1 MARFAL
7 AWAALLTV
15 LLSGTLGCA
24 SVSRAERGDRP
35 DRTRSRAEIRASRLS
50 AEDERRIEAQAR
62 YAAGILA
69 EFDDRLEEAL
79 DHFQAAV
86 ASDPLN
92 EELTFDVV
100 RKLIERRRF
109 EDARLTLDRFVRRSP
124 QSGMAWGWLGIV
136 HSLQGNPKAAIAANR
151 EAIARMPRSINAYQ
165 NLVLVYLQ
173 AGQAADAL
181 AVLEEA
187 GRQPDT
193 DSGFL
198 LVLANTLGV
207 LDAMRHPEVG
217 NLQPRIVSLLD
228 RAAEVGPRNAVERLR
243 LADLYHRFGETAK
256 SLPLFQSLLESD
268 PDLPGLRE
276 RLTGIYLESDN
287 PDKAIEQLEI
297 LSRTDPTNPLPHY
310 CLAVLALEGRRFD
323 EAIDAFN
330 RVLILRPEEP
340 EIYFD
345 LAIAQL
351 RHRRPADALA
361 VLERARARFR
371 PSFRLEYLSA
381 TACIELERYDQAI
394 RHLTAAEVI
403 AGATAPEHLSPG
415 FFFQSGVAYERAK
428 RFEDAAA
435 QFERAIELDP
445 NFAEALNYLG
455 YMWAEQGLHLERAQ
469 ELIERAVRLDPDN
482 DAYLDSLAWVLHQQG
497 RSEEALPH
505 QLRAVALSEEPDP
518 TLYDH
523 LGDIYQRL
531 GRLDEARAAWQRA
544 LDLKPD
550 PDIERKLAPARP

>member
-1 MARFAL
+1 MARL
-7 AWAALLTV
+7 GVAWAALLTV
-15 LLSGTLGCA
+15 LLAGTIGCG
-24 SVSRAERGDRP
+24 STSFERGDR
-35 DRTRSRAEIRASRLS
+35 TLRSRSRTEFREVRLS
-50 AEDERRIEAQAR
+50 SEDERRVEAHAR
-62 YAAGILA
+62 FTAGILA
-69 EFDDRLEEAL
+69 ELEGHLEEAL
-79 DHFQAAV
+79 EHFQAAV

-92 EELTFDVV
+92 EDLTFDVV
-100 RKLIERRRF
+100 RKLIERRRY
-109 EDARLTLDRFVRRSP
+109 EDARLILERFVRRSP
-124 QSGMAWGWLGIV
+124 QPGMAWGWLGIV

-151 EAIARMPRSINAYQ
+151 EAIARMPRNIGAYQ
-165 NLVLVYLQ
+165 NLVVVYLQ

-198 LVLANTLGV
+198 LVLANSLGV
-207 LDAMRHPEVG
+207 LDAMRHPDLG
-217 NLQPRIVSLLD
+217 NLQPRIVALLD
-228 RAAEVGPRNAVERLR
+228 RAAELGPRNAAERLR
-243 LADLYHRFGETAK
+243 LADLYHRFGESAK
-256 SLPLFQSLLESD
+256 SLPLYQALLESD

-297 LSRTDPTNPLPHY
+297 LSRIEPTNPLPHY
-310 CLAVLALEGRRFD
+310 FLGVLALERQRFE
-323 EAIDAFN
+323 EAVDAFN
-330 RVLILRPEEP
+330 RVLLLRPDQP
-340 EIYFD
+340 DIYFD
-345 LAIAQL
+345 LAIAHL
-351 RHRRPADALA
+351 RHRRPAEALA
-361 VLERARARFR
+361 ILDRARLRFR
-371 PSFRLEYLSA
+371 PSFRLEYFSG

-403 AGATAPEHLSPG
+403 AGATAPEHLTPA
-415 FFFQSGVAYERAK
+415 FFFQSGVAFERAK
-428 RFEDAAA
+428 RYEDAAA

-455 YMWAEQGLHLERAQ
+455 YMWAEQGLHLERAH

-482 DAYLDSLAWVLHQQG
+482 DAYLDSLAWVLHQLG

-505 QLRAVALSEEPDP
+505 QLRAVSLSEEPDP

-523 LGDIYQRL
+523 LGDIYHRL
-531 GRLDEARAAWQRA
+531 GRLEDARAAWQRA

-550 PDIERKLAPARP
+550 PEIERKLEDSGP